1 MMSDHEAAGP
11 IRTLILLRTLTLYP
25 VVLSWHSSPDP
36 AEVVLLVALVA
47 GTALLALR
55 WRTIA
60 PRLGRHPAW
69 AALDVLV
76 SLVVLAYAGPH
87 SAFVAYTLTTAVL
100 VGFLLTHL
108 AATLVCTLMAS
119 GYLLL
124 ATLGPQQP
132 PLGWGQLGV
141 PAGYVVLTLAGASFR
156 RIQDRLTAALAA
168 AVAAERSAATAHER
182 TRLARDLHDG
192 VCSTL
197 HGLVLQSTAV
207 ARSAQ
212 ASDPTVAELAR
223 QLEDAAR
230 AALAQSR
237 EVLTGLRRD
246 DDSAPLLQ
254 AVSDRVQRWSQA
266 TGVVASFSASGVAD
280 LCPTSR
286 IAALRVLDEALEN
299 VRRHARATRVD
310 VRLVG
315 DDRTVHLEVTDDG
328 TGLDPQRPGVRQG
341 HYGVLGM
348 TERAGVAGGALTITP
363 AAQRPDLPHRPDRP
377 GTLVRLELPRAV
389 AG

>member
-1 MMSDHEAAGP
+1 MVAEQEAANP
-11 IRTLILLRTLTLYP
+11 VRTLILLRTLTLYP
-25 VVLSWHSSPDP
+25 VVLSWHASPDP
-36 AEVVLLVALVA
+36 VEIVLLGALVA
-47 GTALLALR
+47 STGLLALR

-60 PRLGRHPAW
+60 PQLRRHPAW
-69 AALDVLV
+69 AALDVLA

-100 VGFLLTHL
+100 VGFLLNHL
-108 AATLVCTLMAS
+108 SATLVCTLLAT
-119 GYLLL
+119 GYLLI
-124 ATLGPQQP
+124 ATVDDRQG
-132 PLGWGQLGV
+132 PLGWAELGG
-141 PAGYVVLTLAGASFR
+141 PAGYVVLTLAGAAFR
-156 RIQDRLTAALAA
+156 RIQDRLSAALEA

-207 ARSAQ
+207 ARTAEH
-212 ASDPTVAELAR
+212 SDPAVAALAR

-246 DDSAPLLQ
+246 DDSAPLLR
-254 AVSDRVQRWSQA
+254 AVSDRVQRWSEA
-266 TGVVASFSASGVAD
+266 TAISASFSSSGVAD
-280 LCPTSR
+280 LGPASR

-299 VRRHARATRVD
+299 VRRHAGARRVE

-315 DDRTVHLEVTDDG
+315 DERTVHLEVTDDG
-328 TGLDPQRPGVRQG
+328 TGVDPSRPGVREG

-348 TERAGVAGGALTITP
+348 TERAGVAGGALTIGP
-363 AAQRPDLPHRPDRP
+363 AAQRGERP
-377 GTLVRLELPRAV
+377 GTQVRLQLPRDV
-389 AG
+389 AQVSAR